1 MGLDDEASGSHQVKR
16 SETPSLATRY
26 SRTALPFFQ
35 IQRPA
40 SVLNPSILNEAI
52 TNQDLDDPSDVFI
65 EHPGNLGYAELMI
78 GKKVT
83 DGQGSF
89 SFSLQ
94 VHGILG

>member
-40 SVLNPSILNEAI
+40 SVLDPSILNEAI

-65 EHPGNLGYAELMI
+65 EHARNLGNSKLMI
-78 GKKVT
+78 SKEVT
-83 DGQGSF
+83 DGQGAL
-89 SFSLQ
+89 SFSLKIHT
-94 VHGILG
+94 VLR